1 MLGDTS
7 SNLGQLYDTYAPKI
21 YRYLFHRLGDQA
33 LAEDLTGEV
42 FLRFLRAR
50 PDPDNVQAFLYRM
63 AHNLIVDHVRRQR
76 PTLPLDEELAATGPD
91 PAQLAA
97 AALESARLRRALLRL
112 TADQQ
117 QVVTLRFLE
126 GFSTAEVAQILR
138 KPEGAIKALQHRG
151 LTALRELLADT
162 PHDRTLEWAD
172 HSL

>member
-21 YRYLFHRLGDQA
+21 YRYIFHRLGDQA
-33 LAEDLTGEV
+33 LAEDLTGEI

-63 AHNLIVDHVRRQR
+63 AHNLIVDHVRQQR
-76 PTLPLDEELAATGPD
+76 PTLPLDEELAAAGPD

-112 TADQQ
+112 TAEQQ

-126 GFSTAEVAQILR
+126 GCSTTEVAQILH

-151 LTALRELLADT
+151 LTALRELLTDT
-162 PHDRTLEWAD
+162 PRDRTLEWAD